1 VVVAITAMLVCMC
14 YMVNARRA
22 QKQRDDVSWDMQMR
36 GVEMELEREIVGLM
50 DGLLGRSR
58 EGKSEGRKEG

>member
-1 VVVAITAMLVCMC
+1 VVVAITAILVCMC

-36 GVEMELEREIVGLM
+36 GVEVERELEMEEGNSEI
-50 DGLLGRSR
+50 DGRR
-58 EGKSEGRKEG
+58 VVKE

>member
-36 GVEMELEREIVGLM
+36 GVEMELEREMEEGNSGIDGRRIV
-50 DGLLGRSR
+50 
-58 EGKSEGRKEG
+58 KE

>member
-22 QKQRDDVSWDMQMR
+22 QEQRDDVSWDMQMR
-36 GVEMELEREIVGLM
+36 GVEMELEREMEEGNSGVDGRPVG
-50 DGLLGRSR
+50 
-58 EGKSEGRKEG
+58 KE

>member
-1 VVVAITAMLVCMC
+1 MC

-36 GVEMELEREIVGLM
+36 GVEMELEREMEEGNSGIDGRRIV
-50 DGLLGRSR
+50 
-58 EGKSEGRKEG
+58 KE

>member
-36 GVEMELEREIVGLM
+36 GVEMELEREMEEGISGI
-50 DGLLGRSR
+50 DGRR
-58 EGKSEGRKEG
+58 VVKE

>member
-36 GVEMELEREIVGLM
+36 GVEMDLEREMEEGNSGI
-50 DGLLGRSR
+50 DGRRVL
-58 EGKSEGRKEG
+58 KK